1 MMIKKLYFS
10 ISEVCKITGL
20 EQYVLRY
27 WETEFDQLKPQKNR
41 AGNRIYTNND
51 INLILRIKHLLRDER
66 LTTEGTKTNL
76 KNHPPDPWDDLV
88 LIEATKSILKNIS
101 PEPLIRFPTDR
112 VTGIKKLY
120 YSISEVSKITGLEQ
134 YVLRYW
140 ETEFEQLKPQ
150 KNRAGNRIYTND
162 DIKLILRIRHLLRD
176 ELLTIESAK
185 QAITDQP
192 IIEPPSSL
200 LLKLQKP
207 SSIISVSDEVSGKL
221 IEYFNT
227 HPEELKV
234 MNRRKFEELIA
245 ELFRGFGYLVELTK
259 QTRDGG
265 RDIIAIK
272 SNEVSVKY
280 LIECKRPEPGNY
292 VSIAPV
298 RELYGVKTHEGA
310 TKAILATTAH
320 FSPDAL
326 EFFDTH
332 KWELEPKDYHGI
344 MQWISDY
351 LLGFQSK
358 RVGE

>member
-1 MMIKKLYFS
+1 MINKLYYS
-10 ISEVCKITGL
+10 ISEVSKLTGL

-41 AGNRIYTNND
+41 SGNRIYTNND
-51 INLILRIKHLLRDER
+51 INLILQIKHLLKDER
-66 LTTEGTKTNL
+66 YTIEVTKINL
-76 KNHPPDPWDDLV
+76 KSHPADPWNDLI
-88 LIEATKSILKNIS
+88 LLNIPKSTLKNIS
-101 PEPLIRFPTDR
+101 PEPLIRFSNEWD
-112 VTGIKKLY
+112 TGIRKLY
-120 YSISEVSKITGLEQ
+120 YSISEVSRLTGLEQ

-140 ETEFEQLKPQ
+140 ETEFNQLKPQ

-162 DIKLILRIRHLLRD
+162 DIRLILRLKHLLRD
-176 ELLTIESAK
+176 KQYTIEGAQ

-200 LLKLQKP
+200 LSKLQKS
-207 SSIISVSDEVSGKL
+207 SSIITVSDEVSSKL
-221 IEYFNT
+221 VEYFNT

-245 ELFRGFGYLVELTK
+245 ELFRGFGYQVELTK

-272 SNEVSVKY
+272 SEKVSVKY

-310 TKAILATTAH
+310 TKAILATTTR

-326 EFFDTH
+326 EFFDMH
-332 KWELEPKDYHGI
+332 KWELEPKDYNGI
-344 MQWISDY
+344 MEWISDY
-351 LLGFQSK
+351 LRGFQS
-358 RVGE
+358 RSTSV